1 MAMTSVETIPGSN
14 PHRLI
19 VGMPRGGT
27 TAMMRALN
35 ADDRVAAF
43 GESLFWG
50 RAWVE
55 PCEDGGL
62 DAAGLERIAGLL
74 RKKALTPRGDP
85 GGLSDDGR
93 DLSAAAADVVLGM
106 PVGSR
111 PVKVF
116 EAIGE
121 AIAGQSGRRIWVEKT
136 PHHLQHLDRIFK
148 AMPDARVVVMLR
160 SPADFLRSYKHQGDR
175 KSPEIKKVFH
185 RLYHPMLASLVC
197 RRGLQEGLRASKR
210 WPDAL
215 LMVRLEEVRENPAE
229 VMGRIR
235 SHLRLPDFSDVEF
248 ERANSSFEGVAK
260 APSPLSP
267 VETTWLRLLVGGDA
281 RTLDM
286 PMPDRRVVP
295 IRFLCSV
302 AALIPWGIRNWKT
315 VGRLDQDGIRGMI
328 RRWLR

>member
-1 MAMTSVETIPGSN
+1 MTSVETMPSAD

-35 ADDRVAAF
+35 ADGRVAAF

-55 PCEDGGL
+55 PREDGGF
-62 DAAGLERIAGLL
+62 DAAGLERIAELL

-85 GGLSDDGR
+85 GGLSEDGR

-111 PVKVF
+111 PVEVF

-121 AIAGQSGRRIWVEKT
+121 AIAKTSGRRIWVEKT
-136 PHHLQHLDRIFK
+136 PHHLQHLDRIFQ

-160 SPADFLRSYKHQGDR
+160 TPVDFLRSYKHQGDR
-175 KSPEIKKVFH
+175 KALEIKKVFH

-197 RRGLQEGLRASKR
+197 RRGLQEGIRASKR

-215 LMVRLEEVRENPAE
+215 LMVRLEEVREDPTE

-235 SHLRLPDFSDVEF
+235 AHLRLPDFSDVEF
-248 ERANSSFEGVAK
+248 GQANSSFEGVTK
-260 APSPLSP
+260 PPNPLSP
-267 VETTWLRLLVGGDA
+267 VETTWLRLLVGKNA
-281 RTLDM
+281 RALDM

-302 AALIPWGIRNWKT
+302 LSLIPWGIRNWKT
-315 VGRLDQDGIRGMI
+315 VSRLDQGGIRGMI

>member
-1 MAMTSVETIPGSN
+1 MTPVETMPSAD

-35 ADDRVAAF
+35 ADGRVAAF

-55 PCEDGGL
+55 PREDGGL
-62 DAAGLERIAGLL
+62 DAAGLEKIAELL

-85 GGLSDDGR
+85 GGLSEDGR

-111 PVKVF
+111 PVEVF

-121 AIAGQSGRRIWVEKT
+121 AIAETSDRRIWVEKT
-136 PHHLQHLDRIFK
+136 PHHLQHLDRIFQ

-175 KSPEIKKVFH
+175 KAPEIKKVFH

-197 RRGLQEGLRASKR
+197 RRGLQESIGASKR

-215 LMVRLEEVRENPAE
+215 LMVLLEEVREDPTE

-235 SHLRLPDFSDVEF
+235 THLRLPDFSDVEF
-248 ERANSSFEGVAK
+248 EQANSSFEGVTK
-260 APSPLSP
+260 TPNPLSP
-267 VETTWLRLLVGGDA
+267 VETTWLRLLVGKDA
-281 RTLDM
+281 RALDM

-302 AALIPWGIRNWKT
+302 LSLIPWGIRNWKT
-315 VGRLDQDGIRGMI
+315 VSRLDQGGIRGMI